1 MKKDIEFHAVEGVS
15 VAIAK
20 EVNELGQEEWNV
32 FFINNN
38 DLYLDNV
45 MVASKGYGEHEG
57 QEVKTSVLRHM
68 FEQVAPKSFVQ
79 IEPIDPAL
87 FGITNEYWVSYYIGQ
102 TIYDKKFL
110 FVPGSVVEENLIDI
124 SILNKRGV
132 LHS

>member
-68 FEQVAPKSFVQ
+68 FEQVGPKSSVQ

-110 FVPGSVVEENLIDI
+110 FVPGSVIEENLIDI

>member
-1 MKKDIEFHAVEGVS
+1 MKKDIEFHTVEGVAL
-15 VAIAK
+15 AIAK

-68 FEQVAPKSFVQ
+68 FEQVAPKSSVQ

>member
-15 VAIAK
+15 VAIAQ

-68 FEQVAPKSFVQ
+68 FEQVGPKSSVQ